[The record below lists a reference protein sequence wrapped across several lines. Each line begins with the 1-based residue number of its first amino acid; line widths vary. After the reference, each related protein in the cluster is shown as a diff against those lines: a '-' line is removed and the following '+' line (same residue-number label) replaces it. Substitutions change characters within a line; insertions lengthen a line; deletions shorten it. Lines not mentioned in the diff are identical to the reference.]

1 MRNISTV
8 YTHRKMSSS
17 TATMPDFHVP
27 SSSNGDSHAIEQV
40 LTVIT
45 RRTNESKNGALIKA
59 MAQLR
64 GK

>member
-1 MRNISTV
+1 MT
-8 YTHRKMSSS
+8 SS
-17 TATMPDFHVP
+17 TAIMPDFHVP